1 MNEQKVLLAG
11 AIFGA
16 ADFERLQRFAKRRG
30 FTHRASGKT
39 NMSKALRTV
48 VAAGLRTLE
57 AERVEPSSAGK

>member
-11 AIFGA
+11 TVGA

-39 NMSKALRTV
+39 NISKALRTV
-48 VAAGLRTLE
+48 VAAGLRTLD
-57 AERVEPSSAGK
+57 AERIEGAKDDR